1 MLYLYL
7 DESGDLGFDFVNKKP
22 SKFFTITILVI
33 SGSDQ
38 NKKLLNAVDKTLK
51 RKLNS
56 KNREY
61 FELKGATTTFE
72 IKKYFYA
79 QVKDIK
85 FDLYSV
91 TIDKKR
97 SLWKLVENKARIYN
111 FIARTVIDQIAF
123 NKFTRIELIVDKSK
137 GKLEILE
144 FNNYIKQHL
153 GAKIAPAT
161 IIDIYHWDS
170 RQNYGLQACDLFCSG
185 IFQEYERKDSSWI
198 EVFREERMKYN
209 KILEI

>member
-7 DESGDLGFDFVNKKP
+7 DESGDLGFDFANKKP

-33 SGSDQ
+33 GGSDQ
-38 NKKLLNAVDKTLK
+38 NKKLLNAIDKTLK

-56 KNREY
+56 KHRQY
-61 FELKGATTTFE
+61 FELKGAKTTFD

-85 FDLYSV
+85 FGLYSV

-97 SLWKLVENKARIYN
+97 SFRKLAENKARIYN
-111 FIARTVIDQIAF
+111 LIAKKVIDQITF
-123 NKFTRIELIVDKSK
+123 DEFTRIELIVDKSK

-144 FNNYIKQHL
+144 FNNYIKQYL
-153 GAKIAPAT
+153 GAKIYPSIT
-161 IIDIYHWDS
+161 IDIYHWDS

-185 IFQEYERKDSSWI
+185 IFQEYERGDSNWVEI
-198 EVFREERMKYN
+198 FRQEQIKYN
-209 KILEI
+209 EILEV